1 MDTSR
6 YAELFLTESRDNLS
20 AVNHALLELERTP
33 DAREPVG
40 ALFRAVHT
48 VKGMSATMGYT
59 TVAELSHEMETLLD
73 FVRRGERAVTPS
85 LMDTLFAAADS
96 LEQAIELSVAGRVEE
111 LDARATMDALRAAAA
126 EVGQLPRVGPPG
138 RVPPSDDPPSDEP
151 APRGRSRRRS
161 PGKASR
167 RKAAPAGTATGPHRV
182 TVRIVQDADTP
193 MRGVRAFLAIAR
205 ARTLGTVRLVEP
217 PSEALEGDA
226 FDGRF
231 TMHLD
236 TTATDDEIERAI
248 RSAGYVA
255 ELHVVRDGRAA
266 AAPSGA
272 SPAGPERGVPNGDD
286 RAAAPSAGR
295 ASELVPARQHRHVR
309 MDLHRLDTLMNL
321 IGELVITRSRL
332 QQLATTINEPAL
344 TEAVTQASRLV
355 ADLQDGIMTS
365 RMVPVW
371 QVFDRFPRV
380 VRDAARALGKQVD
393 FVVDGQE
400 IELDRSL
407 LDEIGDPI
415 VHLLR
420 NAIDH
425 GLESPDE
432 RRAAGKP
439 PTGRLSLTAGR
450 DRSAIVI
457 RVTDD
462 GKGIDRDRVL
472 ARARELGLVDGS
484 RSELADDELMRLIA
498 RPGFSTARQVT
509 DLSGRGVGI
518 DAVHARVRALGGT
531 VDIRS
536 TKGQG
541 TTVTVRLPVTLAI
554 VRALLARVGD
564 ETYAIPMTHVNETV
578 HLEPTTIRHVKG
590 REVLVLRDDVLPL
603 VHLRDLVR
611 LPRRDL
617 RGGQVVVLE
626 VADRRAGMLVDELTG
641 QQEIVIKPFDAV
653 KDGLSV
659 FSGAT
664 ILGDGVP
671 ALILDVSSLL

>member
-1 MDTSR
+1 HITQ
-6 YAELFLTESRDNLS
+6 E
-20 AVNHALLELERTP
+20 
-33 DAREPVG
+33 
-40 ALFRAVHT
+40 
-48 VKGMSATMGYT
+48 
-59 TVAELSHEMETLLD
+59 
-73 FVRRGERAVTPS
+73 
-85 LMDTLFAAADS
+85 
-96 LEQAIELSVAGRVEE
+96 
-111 LDARATMDALRAAAA
+111 
-126 EVGQLPRVGPPG
+126 
-138 RVPPSDDPPSDEP
+138 
-151 APRGRSRRRS
+151 
-161 PGKASR
+161 
-167 RKAAPAGTATGPHRV
+167 
-182 TVRIVQDADTP
+182 ADTT
-193 MRGVRAFLAIAR
+193 MRGVRAHLELER
-205 ARTLGTVRLVEP
+205 AKTLGAVAAVS
-217 PSEALEGDA
+217 PSVDALQAEG
-226 FDGRF
+226 FDGR
-231 TMHLD
+231 LSIRLAA
-236 TTATDDEIERAI
+236 TAPDDEIERVV

-255 ELHVVRDGRAA
+255 ELRIERDAHTPA
-266 AAPSGA
+266 VPPADTTAP
-272 SPAGPERGVPNGDD
+272 PPNGNGGSAGTP
-286 RAAAPSAGR
+286 RPAPPTAGR
-295 ASELVPARQHRHVR
+295 ASELVPVRLHRHVR
-309 MDLHRLDTLMNL
+309 IDLHRLDTLMNL
-321 IGELVITRSRL
+321 IGELVITRGRL
-332 QQLATTINEPAL
+332 QQLAATINDPAL
-344 TEAVTQASRLV
+344 TETVTQASRLV

-393 FVVDGQE
+393 FVIDGQE

-425 GLESPDE
+425 GLETPDV
-432 RRAAGKP
+432 RLRAGKP
-439 PTGRLSLTAGR
+439 PTGRLSLTAAR
-450 DRSAIVI
+450 DRSAVVI

-472 ARARELGLVDGS
+472 ARAVELGLVEPGK
-484 RSELADDELMRLIA
+484 SELSDDELIRLIA

-509 DLSGRGVGI
+509 DISGRGVGI

-536 TKGQG
+536 TKGRG
-541 TTVTVRLPVTLAI
+541 TSVTVRLPVTLAI

-578 HLEPTTIRHVKG
+578 HLEQGTIRHVKG
-590 REVLVLRDDVLPL
+590 REALVLRDDVLPL
-603 VHLRDLVR
+603 LHLRDVVR
-611 LPRRDL
+611 MPRRDA

-626 VADRRAGMLVDELTG
+626 VADRRAGMVVDELTG

>member
-1 MDTSR
+1 VDTNR
-6 YAELFLTESRDNLS
+6 YAELFLTESQDNLS
-20 AVNHALLELERTP
+20 AINHALLELERSP
-33 DAREPVG
+33 AAREPVG

-59 TVAELSHEMETLLD
+59 VVAELSHELETLLD
-73 FVRRGERAVTPS
+73 LVRRGEQPVTAS
-85 LMDTLFAAADS
+85 LMDTLFAAADV
-96 LEQAIELSVAGRVEE
+96 LEQAIEMSVSGRGE
-111 LDARATMDALRAAAA
+111 DMDASGTIAALRDAAAA
-126 EVGQLPRVGPPG
+126 ARGA
-138 RVPPSDDPPSDEP
+138 PSPEAPAAPKPKARARGKRHAASRKP
-151 APRGRSRRRS
+151 APAE
-161 PGKASR
+161 PPADDASL
-167 RKAAPAGTATGPHRV
+167 TIH
-182 TVRIVQDADTP
+182 IVQEPETP
-193 MRGVRAFLAIAR
+193 MRGVRALIAVER
-205 ARTLGTVRLVEP
+205 ARTLGTVTAVTP
-217 PSEALEGDA
+217 PADTLQDDA

-231 TMHLD
+231 TLRVA
-236 TTATDDEIERAI
+236 TAAPDDEIERVI

-255 ELHVVRDGRAA
+255 EVRIERRSARPG
-266 AAPSGA
+266 APAVGEQA
-272 SPAGPERGVPNGDD
+272 HPPNGNGG
-286 RAAAPSAGR
+286 APNGRPTPLSAGR
-295 ASELVPARQHRHVR
+295 ASELAPARQHRHVR
-309 MDLHRLDTLMNL
+309 IDLHRLDTLMNL
-321 IGELVITRSRL
+321 IGELVITRGRL
-332 QQLATTINEPAL
+332 QQLALTINDAAL
-344 TEAVTQASRLV
+344 TDAVTQASRLV

-393 FVVDGQE
+393 FVIDGQE

-425 GLESPDE
+425 GLETAE
-432 RRAAGKP
+432 ARTHAGKS
-439 PTGRLSLTAGR
+439 PTGRLSLTAAR
-450 DRSAIVI
+450 DRSAVVI

-472 ARARELGLVDGS
+472 ARAQELGLMESGK
-484 RSELADDELMRLIA
+484 SELSDDELIRLIA

-509 DLSGRGVGI
+509 DISGRGVGI

-541 TTVTVRLPVTLAI
+541 TSVTVRLPVTLAI

-578 HLEPTTIRHVKG
+578 HLERDTVRQVKG
-590 REVLVLRDDVLPL
+590 RDVLVLRDDVLPL
-603 VHLRDLVR
+603 LHLRDVVR
-611 LPRRDL
+611 LPKRDA

-626 VADRRAGMLVDELTG
+626 VADRRAGMVVDELTG
-641 QQEIVIKPFDAV
+641 QQEIVIKPFDSV

-664 ILGDGVP
+664 ILGNGVP